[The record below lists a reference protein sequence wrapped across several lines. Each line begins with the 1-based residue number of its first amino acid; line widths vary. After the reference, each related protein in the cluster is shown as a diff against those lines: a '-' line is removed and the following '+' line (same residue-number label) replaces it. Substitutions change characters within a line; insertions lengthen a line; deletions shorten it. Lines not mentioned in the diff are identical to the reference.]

1 MAPYAYSAS
10 HIHQR
15 PLFLQYG
22 YSDISQQDLQAHMSG
37 GWLQNDAA
45 CRAQCHL
52 TTRYG
57 IDTVLQPGTVQEPV
71 PRTSQ
76 GQFAAWSPPSFTDT
90 KCVSSKQSGS
100 GCNPRNPGRKSILAT
115 PFLLSKRVKHQAVC
129 RDPGSCIYS
138 PLKLPFWL
146 IRTGS
151 LALDCPVSKGFGR
164 YHTMVITTWIR
175 YHWASMEQNYALIQR
190 VLVTWDTI
198 AVIRVEEK
206 AALATISRPAY
217 FPQQLLIDNSS
228 EAVRTRPCT
237 TQPPTKE
244 QSKSESCSAMDTN
257 TSSPCKLCW
266 GTMTPKER
274 LVIRDARY
282 LNLCCWGNEPIH
294 VAEGH
299 IYLFICSQE
308 KNGLYSHSL

>member
-37 GWLQNDAA
+37 GWLQNHTA

-57 IDTVLQPGTVQEPV
+57 IDMVLQPGTVQEPV

-146 IRTGS
+146 IRTCS

-175 YHWASMEQNYALIQR
+175 YH
-190 VLVTWDTI
+190 
-198 AVIRVEEK
+198 
-206 AALATISRPAY
+206 
-217 FPQQLLIDNSS
+217 
-228 EAVRTRPCT
+228 
-237 TQPPTKE
+237 
-244 QSKSESCSAMDTN
+244 
-257 TSSPCKLCW
+257 
-266 GTMTPKER
+266 
-274 LVIRDARY
+274 
-282 LNLCCWGNEPIH
+282 
-294 VAEGH
+294 
-299 IYLFICSQE
+299 
-308 KNGLYSHSL
+308 